1 MQSEVSLHLHPL
13 LGPASVDFVGLRS
26 LPLKSLLEPGN
37 VVIQHM
43 VLRGTPSQ
51 PSAMYVSMACG
62 NLHEALGTVSTSCIF
77 SRTSS
82 TRHTCEVNVLHSSVW
97 CCQTYP
103 LIQSKTTLGKAH
115 DIDFHRKGSKEIKGI
130 QAKFLPIEMEI
141 QSNRHDSGSSATN
154 DEGKRF
160 FMF

>member
-13 LGPASVDFVGLRS
+13 LGPASVDFVGVRS
-26 LPLKSLLEPGN
+26 MPLKSLLEPGN
-37 VVIQHM
+37 ALKCIVIQHM

-62 NLHEALGTVSTSCIF
+62 NLHETLATVSTSYIF

-82 TRHTCEVNVLHSSVW
+82 TRHTCEVNVLHSSLW

-115 DIDFHRKGSKEIKGI
+115 DIDFHRGQPLAKGI
-130 QAKFLPIEMEI
+130 Q
-141 QSNRHDSGSSATN
+141 RD
-154 DEGKRF
+154 
-160 FMF
+160 